1 MTNRKESTLQRL
13 LEACLPADNR
23 QVSLRTVEDCPALL
37 RTLKVTPA
45 VLDETGGEVSRA
57 VLAQALNLL
66 LFRDLLARVPTGQRY
81 VAESVS
87 EGRQVVFDHGA
98 LRTVAL
104 GGMGDLPAGEE
115 AITRVLLPLGYKMT
129 AVYPLDRLG
138 MTGRSYT
145 HSDFPEELPQFFV
158 SELHPERF
166 SPGFR
171 QAVARVTASS
181 RDPLSESA
189 KGSLRELSGRGLLP
203 FDQAAALLPILLACF
218 QRQHPDPAWSDYEIL
233 LAESA
238 EMAWIATE
246 GNVFNH
252 ATDRVPS
259 LDALVAGQRLLSRPL
274 KDTIETSR
282 SGRVR
287 QTAFRADPVERS
299 FIDASGAVLRR
310 SVPGSFYE
318 FIQRDRLRDLST
330 GISRLDLA
338 FDSSNAQGIFKMTAA
353 A

>member
-1 MTNRKESTLQRL
+1 MTNRSDSTLQRL
-13 LEACLPADNR
+13 LDVCLPPEDC
-23 QVSLRTVEDCPALL
+23 QTLLRTV
-37 RTLKVTPA
+37 KVAPS
-45 VLDETGGEVSRA
+45 VLNEAGPEASRA
-57 VLAQALNLL
+57 VIAQALNLL
-66 LFRDLLARVPTGQRY
+66 LFRDLLARVPTGARY
-81 VAESVS
+81 VAECVS
-87 EGRQVVFDHGA
+87 AGRQVVFDHGA

-104 GGMGDLPAGEE
+104 GGMGQLPAGE
-115 AITRVLLPLGYKMT
+115 AAVTRVLLPLGYKMG

-166 SPGFR
+166 SPGFER
-171 QAVARVTASS
+171 AVARVTASS
-181 RDPLSESA
+181 RDPLTESA
-189 KGSLRELSGRGLLP
+189 KSALRELSDRNRLPFNQAATLLP
-203 FDQAAALLPILLACF
+203 TLLACF
-218 QRQHPDPAWSDYEIL
+218 QRQHVNPAWSDYEIL

-259 LDALVAGQRLLSRPL
+259 LDALVAGQRRLGRPL

-299 FIDASGAVLRR
+299 FVDTNGLALRR
-310 SVPGSFYE
+310 TVPGSFYE
-318 FIQRDRLRDLST
+318 FIQRDRLRDPVT
-330 GISRLDLA
+330 GGSRLDLA

>member
-1 MTNRKESTLQRL
+1 MTNVQESTLARL
-13 LEACLPADNR
+13 LSACGSSDTCVELF
-23 QVSLRTVEDCPALL
+23 RTVHVADPILAESGDA
-37 RTLKVTPA
+37 
-45 VLDETGGEVSRA
+45 VSRA

-66 LFRDLLARVPTGQRY
+66 LFKDLLSRVPSGKSY
-81 VAESVS
+81 VADVVS
-87 EGRQVVFDHGA
+87 QGRHVVFDHGA
-98 LRTVAL
+98 LRTVSL
-104 GGMGDLPAGEE
+104 RGMGLLPAGER
-115 AITRVLLPLGYKMT
+115 AITRVLVPLGYRLGS
-129 AVYPLDRLG
+129 VYPLDRLG

-145 HSDFPEELPQFFV
+145 HVDFPEELPQFFV

-166 SPGFR
+166 SPEF
-171 QAVARVTASS
+171 QHAVARVTASS
-181 RDPLSESA
+181 RDPLTDFARHTLHELEA
-189 KGSLRELSGRGLLP
+189 RHSLSLDQARVLLP
-203 FDQAAALLPILLACF
+203 ALLGCF
-218 QRQHPDPAWSDYEIL
+218 QRQHSSPQLSDYSTL

-246 GNVFNH
+246 GNAFNH

-259 LDALVAGQRLLSRPL
+259 LEELVAGQRQLGRPL

-287 QTAFRADPVERS
+287 QTAFRADPVERE
-299 FIDASGAVLRR
+299 FIDCDGAVVRR

-318 FIQRDRLRDLST
+318 FIQREKLHDPTT
-330 GISRLDLA
+330 GAVRLDLA

>member
-1 MTNRKESTLQRL
+1 MTKTQSTAQSTLQQL
-13 LEACLPADNR
+13 LFANCSPQACAEL
-23 QVSLRTVEDCPALL
+23 LRSVHVAPALM
-37 RTLKVTPA
+37 KEAGDDVP
-45 VLDETGGEVSRA
+45 RA
-57 VLAQALNLL
+57 VLAAALNLL
-66 LFRDLLARVPTGQRY
+66 LFHDLLTRVPTGQRY
-81 VAESVS
+81 VAESVAR
-87 EGRQVVFDHGA
+87 GRQIVFDHGA

-104 GGMGDLPAGEE
+104 DGMGDLPSGER
-115 AITRVLLPLGYKMT
+115 AITRVLVPLGYRLSH
-129 AVYPLDRLG
+129 VYPLDRLG

-145 HSDFPEELPQFFV
+145 HVDFPEELPQFFV

-166 SPGFR
+166 SPGFQ

-181 RDPLSESA
+181 RNPIAERAEGVLHELATRHRLPLA
-189 KGSLRELSGRGLLP
+189 DAVAVLPTLLG
-203 FDQAAALLPILLACF
+203 CF
-218 QRQHPDPAWSDYEIL
+218 QRQHATPRSRDYDIL

-246 GNVFNH
+246 GNAFNH
-252 ATDRVPS
+252 ATDRVAS
-259 LDALVAGQRLLSRPL
+259 LGDLVAEQRRLARPL

-287 QTAFRADPVERS
+287 QTAFRADPVERE
-299 FIDASGAVLRR
+299 FIDAHGGIVRR

-318 FIQRDRLRDLST
+318 FIQRERLRDPVT
-330 GISRLDLA
+330 GVSRLDLA